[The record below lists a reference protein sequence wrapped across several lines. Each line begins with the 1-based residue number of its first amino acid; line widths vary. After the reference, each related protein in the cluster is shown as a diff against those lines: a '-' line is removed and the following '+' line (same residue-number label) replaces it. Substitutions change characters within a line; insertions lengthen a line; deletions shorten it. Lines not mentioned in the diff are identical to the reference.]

1 MIPARRRLLKQAS
14 YLLKYINNE
23 LRDTILD
30 FDVWGYT
37 TIYSE
42 SYRGNALSVLLLILL
57 SLQDGSNLATRGS
70 YPTESRLAW
79 PCLLCWTKIVW
90 QLGLD

>member
-14 YLLKYINNE
+14 SLLKYINNE

-42 SYRGNALSVLLLILL
+42 SYRAMLF
-57 SLQDGSNLATRGS
+57 
-70 YPTESRLAW
+70 
-79 PCLLCWTKIVW
+79 PCYCLYY
-90 QLGLD
+90 